1 MDRPIYDLV
10 QYDRKGASDMTI
22 TRRRFLSRV
31 VVGVA
36 GVPLM
41 HGFSWAQVKGKLGY
55 MKIVDNAAMFV
66 AMEKGFF
73 KAEGLELETV
83 PMAGGA
89 MIVQGVTSGDLQF
102 GWTNVISL
110 YQAFVEGFDFKLI
123 AGGATNVRGSN
134 ETHAIIVAKD
144 SPIKT
149 AKDLQGKTVA
159 VNTLNNIVHLMAM
172 AWVDKN
178 GGAASKVKF
187 VEIPFPNM
195 EAALV
200 AGKVDAISI
209 QEPFA
214 AVAARRAETRVLSNP
229 WGDVLPKFLIASWFA
244 SEKWIQKNKA
254 TGQAFVRA
262 INRGIDAI
270 HADKEGGRAAMIKWA
285 GLNPDMVGKIG
296 LPQFEK
302 SVSEKDL
309 QVTMDLTYKYK
320 MISRALKARDVIS
333 DLAPKA

>member
-1 MDRPIYDLV
+1 VTHD
-10 QYDRKGASDMTI
+10 
-22 TRRRFLSRV
+22 
-31 VVGVA
+31 
-36 GVPLM
+36 
-41 HGFSWAQVKGKLGY
+41 FSWAQAKGKLGY

-89 MIVQGVTSGDLQF
+89 VIVQGVTSGDLQF

-110 YQAFVEGFDFKLI
+110 YQAYVEGFDFKLI

-134 ETHAIIVAKD
+134 ETNAIVVGKD
-144 SPIKT
+144 SSIKN
-149 AKDLQGKTVA
+149 AKDLEGKTVA

-178 GGAASKVKF
+178 GGTSSKIKF
-187 VEIPFPNM
+187 VEIPFPQM
-195 EAALV
+195 EPALV
-200 AGKVDAISI
+200 AGKVDAISV

-214 AVAARRAETRVLSNP
+214 AVAARKPETRVLSNP
-229 WGDVLPKFLIASWFA
+229 WGDVTAKFLIASWFA
-244 SEKWIQKNKA
+244 SEKWIQKNKSTA
-254 TGQAFVRA
+254 QAFVRA

-270 HADKEGGRAAMIKWA
+270 HADKEGARAAMIKWA

-296 LPQFEK
+296 LPLFEK
-302 SVSEKDL
+302 AVNEKDV
-309 QVTMDLTYKYK
+309 QATIDLTIKYK
-320 MISRALKARDVIS
+320 FITRALKAREVIS
-333 DLAPKA
+333 DIAPKA

>member
-1 MDRPIYDLV
+1 M
-10 QYDRKGASDMTI
+10 GI
-22 TRRRFLSRV
+22 TRRHFLTTLT
-31 VVGVA
+31 VGVTSL
-36 GVPLM
+36 GVT
-41 HGFSWAQVKGKLGY
+41 HDFSWAQAKGKLGY

-89 MIVQGVTSGDLQF
+89 VIVQGVTSGDLQF

-110 YQAFVEGFDFKLI
+110 YQAYVEGFDFKLI

-134 ETHAIIVAKD
+134 ETHAIVVGKD
-144 SPIKT
+144 SSIKS
-149 AKDLQGKTVA
+149 AKDLEGKTVA

-178 GGAASKVKF
+178 GGTSSKIKF
-187 VEIPFPNM
+187 VEIPFPQM
-195 EAALV
+195 EPALV
-200 AGKVDAISI
+200 AGKVDAISV

-214 AVAARRAETRVLSNP
+214 AVAARKPETRVLSNP
-229 WGDVLPKFLIASWFA
+229 WGDVTAKFLIASWFA
-244 SEKWIQKNKA
+244 SEKWIQKNKSTA
-254 TGQAFVRA
+254 QAFVRA

-270 HADKEGGRAAMIKWA
+270 HADKEGARAAMIKWA

-296 LPQFEK
+296 LPLFEK
-302 SVSEKDL
+302 AVNEKDI
-309 QVTMDLTYKYK
+309 QATIDLTIKYK
-320 MISRALKARDVIS
+320 FITRALKAREVIS
-333 DLAPKA
+333 DIAPKA